1 MPDQGEKTQQ
11 PTPQRLQKTRREGR
25 FPISRDFISSL
36 QFLTFVILAFQ
47 IFDQTAVGVE
57 RLFKNLIE
65 AASSTQDLD
74 PLAINT
80 LYHQLI
86 FPFFAKLL
94 LPGLGLAVVVAFV
107 QLATT
112 RFGFATQQLIPDF
125 KRLNSLPK
133 IQQLPKDNAVNFFR
147 SIVLMTVI
155 FFLVYALIRQQ
166 MGELTSLA
174 AASLPAGLSI
184 AAVLLKRLVRELAF
198 VLLLFG
204 LVDFVRQRAKFQKS
218 MKMTKQ
224 EVKEDQKN
232 VEGNMQMKMRIRRL
246 QRDAIRRN
254 MIKSVEK
261 ASVVIV
267 NPTHYAIAIHY
278 QMGTRTVPVVVAK
291 GKNYLARIIRERAK
305 QHEVPIVENKP
316 LAQALYQAVNV
327 GDEIPSNLYR
337 AVAEVL
343 GQIYRILNRQ

>member
-11 PTPQRLQKTRREGR
+11 PTPQRLQKARREGR
-25 FPISRDFISSL
+25 FPISRDFISAL
-36 QFLTFVILAFQ
+36 QFLTFFILALKL
-47 IFDQTAVGVE
+47 FDQTTVNVE
-57 RLFKNLIE
+57 RLFKKLLE
-65 AASSTQDLD
+65 SASSIQELD
-74 PLAINT
+74 ALAINT
-80 LYHQLI
+80 LYRHLI
-86 FPFFAKLL
+86 FPFFLKLL
-94 LPGLGLAVVVAFV
+94 LPGFGLAITVAFI
-107 QLATT
+107 QLLTT

-125 KRLNSLPK
+125 KRLNSLPRL
-133 IQQLPKDNAVNFFR
+133 QQLPKDNLVNFFR
-147 SIVLMTVI
+147 SIVLMSVI
-155 FFLVYALIRQQ
+155 FFLVYGLIRQQ
-166 MGELTSLA
+166 MTELTSLA

-184 AAVLLKRLVRELAF
+184 AAMLMKRLVRELAC

-204 LVDFVRQRAKFQKS
+204 IIDFVRQRSKFQKS

-224 EVKEDQKN
+224 EVKDDMKN

-246 QRDAIRRN
+246 QRAAIRRN

-278 QMGTRTVPVVVAK
+278 QMGTRTVPTVVAK